1 MALPEIIPEKV
12 TNFVTD
18 TVFVPIPARSMR
30 ARLLRCKVR
39 KTCQLATVDE
49 LAKCADT
56 VLLQA
61 MKEDPP
67 PDARCRDKFLVQT
80 AALAPDSDASN
91 IPAIVGLATRLLV
104 P

>member
-1 MALPEIIPEKV
+1 MDKAS
-12 TNFVTD
+12 NCGD
-18 TVFVPIPARSMR
+18 A
-30 ARLLRCKVR
+30 
-39 KTCQLATVDE
+39 
-49 LAKCADT
+49 

-80 AALAPDSDASN
+80 VALSPDSDASN
-91 IPAIVGLATRLLV
+91 IPAVVGLAVTFSGRLLTV